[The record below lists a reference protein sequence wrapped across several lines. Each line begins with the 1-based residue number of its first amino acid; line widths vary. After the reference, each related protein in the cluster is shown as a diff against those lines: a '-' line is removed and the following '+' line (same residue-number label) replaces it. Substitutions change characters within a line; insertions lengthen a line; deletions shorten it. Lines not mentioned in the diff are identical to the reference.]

1 MELTPEDREKA
12 WLLLADLFFLDT
24 EPSERDYQT
33 TAERLRQLGLGREE
47 AEKILLYE
55 VAPIAGAN
63 LGYLLWPVIG
73 VWDGFDAADLCS
85 KIGAYARRR
94 AGRPQWH
101 YFLQDRFIRWMV
113 RQLEPEKLLSRM

>member
-1 MELTPEDREKA
+1 VTREDREQA

-24 EPSERDYQT
+24 EPSESDYRA
-33 TAERLRQLGLGREE
+33 TAERLARLGVGREE

-55 VAPIAGAN
+55 VAPVAGVN

-73 VWDGFDAADLCS
+73 VWDGFDAADLCG
-85 KIGAYARRR
+85 KIGAYVKRR
-94 AGRPQWH
+94 AARPQWH
-101 YFLQDRFIRWMV
+101 YFLQDRLICWMV